1 MSQSLLFFFFFDISE
16 KRFLLEMTETSMN
29 YKSEKLVNHW
39 YSISTLVFQYIK
51 KVDAIPYRDL
61 ILHDMFV
68 QRDLEMI
75 NIEV

>member
-1 MSQSLLFFFFFDISE
+1 
-16 KRFLLEMTETSMN
+16 MTETSMN